1 MARQERPVDPTAGPV
16 QALAY
21 ELRKLRAEAG
31 NPTYRQLARS
41 AGYGA
46 TTLSE
51 AAGGARLP
59 TLEVLLAYVGAC
71 GGDPDEWR
79 RRWHETA
86 ERVRPAEPVR
96 QVAGERDG
104 DPEEVG
110 AAGTEGGGA
119 SPEGDGAGAEGPE
132 LSAVAPSGVRRPGNG
147 PPRSPRPR
155 WVVPVVAV
163 AAAIVAVVTVVELP
177 DDGPTAPG
185 TARCPAVPDGA
196 AFTGVTYGGGAHV
209 RDGAARDESVLTTIP
224 PDCTV
229 GFTGFCVGEKV
240 YDNTGGMPD
249 VRWFKVAGGGVVSS
263 AVVHGNPPRDL
274 RASDCRNGRPTST
287 SLELSVVAGAGR
299 SEIVTLR
306 ATGKDLYVVGFAT
319 SAGDPGA
326 SGERIWRQVRLVD
339 VRDPTVGASVRLDAL
354 PGPSARGPVVLVAAA
369 CLGGDSPTG
378 LVRARQVRP
387 EDPRGAV
394 PVTLDQRQLA
404 EAVGSACRYPSRG

>member
-79 RRWHETA
+79 QRWHETA
-86 ERVRPAEPVR
+86 ARVRPTEPVR
-96 QVAGERDG
+96 QVAGEREG
-104 DPEEVG
+104 DPEEG
-110 AAGTEGGGA
+110 AGAGTEGPGQ
-119 SPEGDGAGAEGPE
+119 P
-132 LSAVAPSGVRRPGNG
+132 AVAPSGVRRPRNG
-147 PPRSPRPR
+147 PPRPR

-163 AAAIVAVVTVVELP
+163 AAVIVTVMAVVTVVELP

-185 TARCPAVPDGA
+185 AARCPSVPDGTT
-196 AFTGVTYGGGAHV
+196 FTAVTYGGGAHV

-249 VRWFKVAGGGVVSS
+249 VRWFKLAGGGVVSS

-274 RASDCRNGRPTST
+274 RASDCRNGRPTPT
-287 SLELSVVAGAGR
+287 SLELSVVTGAGR
-299 SEIVTLR
+299 SGTVTLR
-306 ATGKDLYVVGFAT
+306 ATGRDLYVVGFAT
-319 SAGDPGA
+319 SVGA
-326 SGERIWRQVRLVD
+326 PASSGERTWRQVSLAD

-354 PGPSARGPVVLVAAA
+354 PGASAQGPVVLVAAA

-394 PVTLDQRQLA
+394 PVTLDQRQQA
-404 EAVGSACRYPSRG
+404 EAAGSACRYPSRG

>member
-79 RRWHETA
+79 RRWHEA
-86 ERVRPAEPVR
+86 AARARPTEPVR
-96 QVAGERDG
+96 QAAGERDG
-104 DPEEVG
+104 HPE
-110 AAGTEGGGA
+110 EGGGA
-119 SPEGDGAGAEGPE
+119 GAPGPDRP
-132 LSAVAPSGVRRPGNG
+132 AVAPSAGRQPGSG
-147 PPRSPRPR
+147 TPRPRRR

-163 AAAIVAVVTVVELP
+163 AAAIGTVVTVVDLP
-177 DDGPTAPG
+177 DDVPTAPG
-185 TARCPAVPDGA
+185 AARCPAVPDGT
-196 AFTGVTYGGGAHV
+196 AFTAVTYGGGAHV
-209 RDGAARDESVLTTIP
+209 RAGAARDASVLTTIP

-263 AVVHGNPPRDL
+263 AVLHGNPPRDL
-274 RASDCRNGRPTST
+274 RASDCRQGRPTST
-287 SLELSVVAGAGR
+287 GLELSVVTGAGR
-299 SEIVTLR
+299 SGAVTLR
-306 ATGKDLYVVGFAT
+306 ATGRDLYVVGFTT
-319 SAGDPGA
+319 SAGDPA
-326 SGERIWRQVRLVD
+326 SPGERTWRQVALAD
-339 VRDPTVGASVRLDAL
+339 VRDPAVGASARLDAL

-387 EDPRGAV
+387 EDPREAV
-394 PVTLDQRQLA
+394 PVTLDQRQQA
-404 EAVGSACRYPSRG
+404 EAARSACRYPSRG

>member
-86 ERVRPAEPVR
+86 ERMRPAEPVR
-96 QVAGERDG
+96 QVAGE
-104 DPEEVG
+104 
-110 AAGTEGGGA
+110 GGGD
-119 SPEGDGAGAEGPE
+119 SERGGGVGPAGRDLP
-132 LSAVAPSGVRRPGNG
+132 AVAPSGVRRPRRAL
-147 PPRSPRPR
+147 PRPPRPR

-163 AAAIVAVVTVVELP
+163 AAAIVTVVAVGTVVKLP
-177 DDGPTAPG
+177 DGGPTAPG
-185 TARCPAVPDGA
+185 TARCPSVPDGT
-196 AFTGVTYGGGAHV
+196 AFTAVTYGGGAHV
-209 RDGAARDESVLTTIP
+209 RDGAGRDEAVLTTIP

-287 SLELSVVAGAGR
+287 SLELSVVTGAGR
-299 SEIVTLR
+299 SGIVTLR
-306 ATGKDLYVVGFAT
+306 ATGRDLYVVGFAT
-319 SAGDPGA
+319 SVGDPGA
-326 SGERIWRQVRLVD
+326 SGERTWRQVRLVD
-339 VRDPTVGASVRLDAL
+339 VREPTVGASVRLDAL
-354 PGPSARGPVVLVAAA
+354 PGLSSRGPVVLVAAA

-378 LVRARQVRP
+378 LVRASQVRP
-387 EDPRGAV
+387 DGPREPV
-394 PVTLDQRQLA
+394 PVTLDQRQQA
-404 EAVGSACRYPSRG
+404 EAAGSACRYPSRG